1 MLAGRPFRV
10 VCFLLWRRRRPIIWN
25 VTRFRSDRK
34 TPLQTT
40 ESAEPRLHPMAPEP
54 AVSSPSAVPGAG
66 EPPARVPLW
75 QRLFGLALAGLG
87 GMATLALLLVFAV
100 VAFVTGH
107 AVLGSVL
114 LALLLLAGGGVTYLG
129 VRTARRGVQQGR
141 RQFRRVQEGVGLVQ
155 EQVQHQAARRELAR
169 LWNRFGTQLPA
180 EVRPAL
186 RAAITATDE
195 ALGAVDADMPGRERY
210 EVQQAALQDLPALL
224 ELHSRSGGDPAELSR
239 LLALIEN
246 RMRQV
251 TAQAVQ
257 EQAHEAAVQ
266 REYLN
271 SKYAADL
278 LNPDRENL

>member
-1 MLAGRPFRV
+1 M
-10 VCFLLWRRRRPIIWN
+10 
-25 VTRFRSDRK
+25 
-34 TPLQTT
+34 
-40 ESAEPRLHPMAPEP
+40 
-54 AVSSPSAVPGAG
+54 
-66 EPPARVPLW
+66 
-75 QRLFGLALAGLG
+75 
-87 GMATLALLLVFAV
+87 
-100 VAFVTGH
+100 
-107 AVLGSVL
+107 
-114 LALLLLAGGGVTYLG
+114 
-129 VRTARRGVQQGR
+129 
-141 RQFRRVQEGVGLVQ
+141 
-155 EQVQHQAARRELAR
+155 QHQAARRELAR